1 MTYYCVTFIVHGHI
15 EQRCFKAENLKT
27 AKLMAKGI
35 VKAAGG
41 RTDEFAVSKW

>member
-27 AKLMAKGI
+27 ARRLAKDI

-41 RTDEFAVSKW
+41 STNEFGVSRW